1 MEQREMD
8 RLDRL
13 VAALQREID
22 EQERAL
28 YSATVL
34 HEARHPQ
41 NLGRMAGPDAHA
53 VVTGWCGDTMEVFLR
68 LDGDV
73 IREAA
78 FLTNGCGPSVA
89 CGSKLTALVRGMTPE
104 EASRLRP
111 EDLIAAL
118 DGLPDESAH
127 CAELA
132 VSTLRK
138 AIAGRHKQEE
148 DSR

>member
-1 MEQREMD
+1 MD

-22 EQERAL
+22 EQEQAL

-41 NLGRMAGPDAHA
+41 NLGRLTGPDAHA

-78 FLTNGCGPSVA
+78 FLTDGCGPSVA
-89 CGSKLTALVRGMTPE
+89 CGSKLTTRICGMTLE
-104 EASRLRP
+104 QASSFRP

-132 VSTLRK
+132 VSTLRE
-138 AIAGRHKQEE
+138 AIAERDKREE
-148 DSR
+148 DTR